1 MSKYTFESCLTL
13 TADGDVDYLRTTAEQ
28 VSRILPPL
36 IKLVQEIPEEAP
48 EINPNKLSVAFY
60 EDLDFDSIDKIF
72 IIMDVE
78 EYFTIEIQDEEADK
92 VKTVSDLLSL
102 IVSKL

>member
-28 VSRILPPL
+28 VSRILPEL
-36 IKLVQEIPEEAP
+36 IKLVQEIPEQAP
-48 EINPNKLSVAFY
+48 VISPNKLSVAFY
-60 EDLDFDSIDKIF
+60 EDLGFDSIDKIF
-72 IIMDVE
+72 LVMDVE
-78 EYFTIEIQDEEADK
+78 EYFDIEIRDEEADA
-92 VKTVSDLLSL
+92 TRTISNLLSL